1 MNRESAVS
9 ADNQQ
14 MDEEA
19 WSQFDSEAYF
29 THYYEDPHPDDDL
42 VVRMT
47 CEAIKRIPAGAPL
60 DAIDVGTGPNLYPM
74 FCALPR
80 AASLTAWEYSSS
92 NVAWLKAELEKDA
105 VRPQW
110 THFWKVVREAYG
122 PGFELPDNPVAAV
135 ASKASIRQG
144 SIYDLPE
151 RQWDVATMFFCA
163 EAVTNVQSEFDR
175 ACACFARAV
184 RPGGTLIAAF
194 LVKSEAYIVAGRQY
208 PVMTLSEESL
218 RATFAA
224 VATDIVTEKIGIVE
238 EEVRSGYTGMVFLT
252 AKAL

>member
-1 MNRESAVS
+1 MSSGN
-9 ADNQQ
+9 ADL
-14 MDEEA
+14 DEEA
-19 WSQFDSEAYF
+19 WAEFDSEAYF
-29 THYYEDPHPDDDL
+29 LHYYEDPHPDDDL

-47 CEAIKRIPAGAPL
+47 CEAIKRIEADRPL

-80 AASLTAWEYSSS
+80 ARSLTAFEYSRS
-92 NVAWLKAELEKDA
+92 NVAWLKAELEKTE

-110 THFWKVVREAYG
+110 THFWKVVRDAYG
-122 PGFELPDNPVAAV
+122 PGWELPDDPVAAV
-135 ASKASIRQG
+135 REKATISQG

-163 EAVTNVQSEFDR
+163 EAVTNVQAEFDR

-194 LVKSEAYIVAGRQY
+194 LLKSEAYIVAGRQY
-208 PVMTLSEESL
+208 PVMTLTVESL
-218 RATFAA
+218 FNTFSA

-238 EEVRSGYTGMVFLT
+238 HEVRSGYTGMVFLT
-252 AKAL
+252 AKAK